1 MSIQVVCMEHFPAQ
15 IFRDKN
21 GPVAVLYAQ
30 KVLAGATANQSII
43 AAVTGKV
50 IRVLT
55 MYMVSDGALI
65 TTGNLLDGSG
75 GTTKF
80 AIATPPNTVSP
91 CPPFQFNPAGWGR
104 NIFRCWSL
112 WNDRPRDGFDIFV
125 LLHRLYPMRKLMLLV
140 LFLSGCAADCRTENP
155 LMSPDARHVSQCPTW
170 RKI

>member
-91 CPPFQFNPAGWGR
+91 CPPFQFNPAGWVETSSGVGLYGTIGPATGL
-104 NIFRCWSL
+104 IFSCSYIAYT
-112 WNDRPRDGFDIFV
+112 P
-125 LLHRLYPMRKLMLLV
+125 
-140 LFLSGCAADCRTENP
+140 
-155 LMSPDARHVSQCPTW
+155 
-170 RKI
+170 